1 LFIIVIP
8 SDNSNKFPVS
18 LIFFLFLLLLL
29 LLVVKQ
35 ARDECEDGLVGYIYE
50 QILEIVK
57 IISFGDSPTRI
68 GDVLVT
74 HTYISSASTSIILN
88 P

>member
-1 LFIIVIP
+1 MNVKMAWLA
-8 SDNSNKFPVS
+8 
-18 LIFFLFLLLLL
+18 IF
-29 LLVVKQ
+29 
-35 ARDECEDGLVGYIYE
+35 DE

>member
-1 LFIIVIP
+1 LFIVIP

-50 QILEIVK
+50 QILEIVNHK
-57 IISFGDSPTRI
+57 FWRF
-68 GDVLVT
+68 
-74 HTYISSASTSIILN
+74 TYTDW
-88 P
+88 